1 MKRAFVTGGSGF
13 LGGRLIEML
22 KQRDVEVLALARSQ
36 AAAEKVEKRGARAV
50 MGDLSRPA
58 ELAQALAGVD
68 VVFHAAA
75 FLHFWGKWQ
84 EFVAAHVDATLGVID
99 AAERAGVR
107 RVVLISAASVV
118 MDELEP
124 LNDVDETAPL
134 TDLRALPYSATKAMA
149 EKAGLARST
158 PQMAVIAVRPPLI
171 WGPGDTFDRELGERI
186 RAGRF
191 GYFNGGRY
199 PYSVCHVDNACHG
212 AIRAAEHGRG
222 GEAYFL
228 ADAETTEARDFL
240 NDRILAAG
248 LTPPTASV
256 PSRVAWALAGTLEGV
271 WRLFRLGGEPP
282 LTREVVRLM
291 GAPFTISLK
300 KAERELGYR
309 PLVTRSEALRDLRRR
324 LPVAKAYLFTDHGGR

>member
-22 KQRDVEVLALARSQ
+22 VERNIEVLALARSPV
-36 AAAEKVEKRGARAV
+36 AARKVEQRGARAV

-58 ELAQALAGVD
+58 ELAQGLEGVD

-75 FLHFWGKWQ
+75 FLHFWGNWQ
-84 EFVAAHVDATLGVID
+84 DFVAAHVDGTLGMIE
-99 AAERAGVR
+99 AAERGGAK

-118 MDELEP
+118 MGNLEA
-124 LNDVDETAPL
+124 LIDVDETAPL
-134 TDLRALPYSATKAMA
+134 TELRVLPYSATKALA
-149 EKAGLARST
+149 ERAGLARPNSKIT
-158 PQMAVIAVRPPLI
+158 VTAVRPPLI

-186 RAGRF
+186 RSGRF
-191 GYFNGGRY
+191 AYFNGGRY

-212 AIRAAEHGRG
+212 AILAAEHGRA

-228 ADAETTEARDFL
+228 ADTEVTEARDFL
-240 NDRILAAG
+240 DDRILAAG
-248 LTPPTASV
+248 LTPPKMSV
-256 PSRVAWALAGTLEGV
+256 PSRVAWVMAGALEGV
-271 WRLFRLGGEPP
+271 WRMFRLGGEPP

-300 KAERELGYR
+300 KAEQELGYR
-309 PLVTRSEALRDLRRR
+309 AVVTRREALQAMKRR
-324 LPVAKAYLFTDHGGR
+324 